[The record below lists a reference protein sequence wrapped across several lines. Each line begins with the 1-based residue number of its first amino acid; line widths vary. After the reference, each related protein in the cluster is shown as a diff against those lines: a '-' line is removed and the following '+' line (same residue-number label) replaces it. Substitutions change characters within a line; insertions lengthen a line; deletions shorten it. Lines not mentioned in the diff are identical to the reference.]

1 MEIWPSIASSNLL
14 NLENEIS
21 FVDKDYGNI
30 HIDIEDGNYVPNI
43 TFGTKMMELICKGST
58 SKKSVH
64 LMVTNQE
71 HYIDSIVKCKI
82 NIVFLHLDNCRYP
95 SELIGK
101 FKNLGINVGITLNP
115 SVAIDN
121 YIYLYPLVNDILIM
135 MSEPDGL
142 GQKYIPLMESKII
155 EASKFDNLRIW
166 VDGGITFEIL
176 PKLKD
181 LNVSNVVMGR
191 AIFNNRGERKG

>member
-1 MEIWPSIASSNLL
+1 
-14 NLENEIS
+14 
-21 FVDKDYGNI
+21 
-30 HIDIEDGNYVPNI
+30 
-43 TFGTKMMELICKGST
+43 
-58 SKKSVH
+58 
-64 LMVTNQE
+64 
-71 HYIDSIVKCKI
+71 
-82 NIVFLHLDNCRYP
+82 
-95 SELIGK
+95 
-101 FKNLGINVGITLNP
+101 
-115 SVAIDN
+115 
-121 YIYLYPLVNDILIM
+121 M